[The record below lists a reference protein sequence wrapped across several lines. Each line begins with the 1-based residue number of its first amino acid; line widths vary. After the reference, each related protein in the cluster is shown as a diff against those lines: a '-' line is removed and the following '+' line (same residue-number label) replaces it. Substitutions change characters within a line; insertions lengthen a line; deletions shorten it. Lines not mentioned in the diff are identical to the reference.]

1 MYDVSCRCNIGVVEQ
16 ENMRLIGLTEEFYD
30 LLVEKAT
37 PGELIED
44 TIKRL
49 LRCEPMNTS
58 GISSGQFHLWGMPI
72 FKTAVLE
79 ACYYIESYRFQSH
92 TNTMITKA
100 WLHRHIEISLNKYAL
115 GDLKLPRENDV
126 KLWKIRLANAL
137 RELVNLKCISRER
150 NGNTTHYKLTD
161 RGQEIARLHRIG
173 NDLRKGGVIIADTN
187 DVCVELWN
195 MPVELVG
202 SRTYKRYKAF
212 RNTISDTTG
221 AVGGKDDP
229 TNSGYIR

>member
-1 MYDVSCRCNIGVVEQ
+1 MP
-16 ENMRLIGLTEEFYD
+16 LIGLTEEFYE
-30 LLVEKAT
+30 LLLEKAT

-49 LRCEPMNTS
+49 LSVEPTPPS
-58 GISSGQFHLWGMPI
+58 GISSGRFHLWGTPI
-72 FKTAVLE
+72 FKTAILE

-100 WLHRHIEISLNKYAL
+100 WLHRHIEIKLNKYAL
-115 GDLKLPRENDV
+115 EDLEGPQENDV
-126 KLWKIRLANAL
+126 KLWKIRFANAL
-137 RELVNLKCISRER
+137 RELVKLKCISRER
-150 NGNTTHYKLTD
+150 NGNTTHYKLTN
-161 RGQEIARLHRIG
+161 RGQEIARLHKIG
-173 NDLRKGGVIIADTN
+173 SDLREGEVVIADTN
-187 DVCVELWN
+187 DLRVELWN

-202 SRTYKRYKAF
+202 SRTYKRYKPL
-212 RNTISDTTG
+212 RDTLSDTTG